1 MGWYNQYVQKVVF
14 NKIGCIAD
22 TENNLH
28 SQDIVKNHNHHIVGG
43 HFQIHFLTVQTLKT
57 AI

>member
-22 TENNLH
+22 IENNLH
-28 SQDIVKNHNHHIVGG
+28 SQDIVGG
-43 HFQIHFLTVQTLKT
+43 HFQIHFLTVRTLKT